1 MKQRDPLIYGIIGVL
16 IGGAFVWFS
25 ATNAVNNNNYGMMQM
40 MGMRGGNQG
49 MMISSTTIDAHFI
62 EQMIPH
68 HEDAITMAKLAQEK
82 ARRPEIKTLAQNIIN
97 SQSREID
104 QMKGLY
110 KNWFGRELPVG
121 TQVMSQHGMIGG
133 SGMHMGMMGD
143 ETDMARLEQTADFD
157 KAFIEEM
164 IPHHQMAV
172 MMASMLKSST
182 NRDEMRKLA
191 DDIITAQ
198 TSEIDQMRQWY
209 INWGY

>member
-68 HEDAITMAKLAQEK
+68 H
-82 ARRPEIKTLAQNIIN
+82 
-97 SQSREID
+97 
-104 QMKGLY
+104 
-110 KNWFGRELPVG
+110 
-121 TQVMSQHGMIGG
+121 
-133 SGMHMGMMGD
+133 
-143 ETDMARLEQTADFD
+143 
-157 KAFIEEM
+157 
-164 IPHHQMAV
+164 QMAV